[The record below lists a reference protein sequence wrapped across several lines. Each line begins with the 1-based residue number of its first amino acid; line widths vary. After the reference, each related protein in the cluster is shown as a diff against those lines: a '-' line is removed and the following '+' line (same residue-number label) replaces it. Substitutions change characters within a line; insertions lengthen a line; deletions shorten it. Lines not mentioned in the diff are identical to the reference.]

1 MQDKQTNNRARQL
14 TSSFSFIAVDV
25 VRIVAGTQQAEGSSS
40 VVHQAVGTGLDEALV
55 TIAFVVE
62 VTLAL
67 VCCRLHP
74 GPAALSSSGAQ
85 SSALRSS
92 IIAFEI
98 VRAGVSL
105 GQNWGTSVPGRVQG
119 RQGDQGGSISV

>member
-25 VRIVAGTQQAEGSSS
+25 VRIVAGTQEAELSSS

-67 VCCRLHP
+67 VGGRLHP
-74 GPAALSSSGAQ
+74 GPATLRSTGAQ
-85 SSALRSS
+85 ATTPPASA
-92 IIAFEI
+92 
-98 VRAGVSL
+98 VVS
-105 GQNWGTSVPGRVQG
+105 QSVSKHCHGE
-119 RQGDQGGSISV
+119 